1 MCFSSKPK
9 IPKVQPQAIVPPPAP
24 LLEDPKGV
32 KFGGDDEDYERGEKT
47 DRGRIDLDKEKEEE
61 DEDRNAPT
69 LAENRRKR
77 VLSKAFESKTNGK
90 PNGKA

>member
-9 IPKVQPQAIVPPPAP
+9 MPKVQPQAIVPPPAP

-32 KFGGDDEDYERGEKT
+32 KFGGGDEDYERGEET
-47 DRGRIDLDKEKEEE
+47 DRGRIDLDKDE

-77 VLSKAFESKTNGK
+77 VLSKAFKSKTNGT
-90 PNGKA
+90 A